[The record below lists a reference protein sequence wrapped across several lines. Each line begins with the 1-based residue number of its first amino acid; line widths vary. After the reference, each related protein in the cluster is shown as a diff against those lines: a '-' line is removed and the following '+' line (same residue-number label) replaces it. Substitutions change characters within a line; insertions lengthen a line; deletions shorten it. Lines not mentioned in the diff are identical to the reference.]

1 MLHNLFINSAS
12 TYLVPTTCRHCGSD
26 KKVRVDAVSIQT
38 HLINYDKCVTQG
50 TKLLLVTDIKRD
62 IKYFDEI

>member
-38 HLINYDKCVTQG
+38 HLINYDKCVTRDKIATGHRYQ
-50 TKLLLVTDIKRD
+50 KRHK
-62 IKYFDEI
+62 IL